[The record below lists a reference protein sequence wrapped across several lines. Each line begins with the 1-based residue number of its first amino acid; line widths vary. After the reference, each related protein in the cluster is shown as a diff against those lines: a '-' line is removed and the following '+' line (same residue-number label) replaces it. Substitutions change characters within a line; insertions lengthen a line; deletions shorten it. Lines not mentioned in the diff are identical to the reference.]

1 MKAVKRVIALV
12 LAVVLCIAFAACGT
26 TTNNTSSS
34 ATGSQESKKATSDAA
49 EAKPTNGK
57 LVMATNASFP
67 PYEYYENETIVG
79 IDAEVAALIADKL
92 GMELE
97 IKDMEFGSI
106 IGAVQTGSVDMGM
119 AGMTV
124 TEDRLVTV
132 DFSDTYATA
141 VQVVIIKE
149 GSEIQSVDDL
159 TGKKIGVQENT
170 TGDIYASEDFGEEN
184 IKRYSKGN
192 DAVAALAAGIYVLAK
207 NSDDA
212 AKEQEELRK
221 ETEMFKQ
228 AQDRENATLAE
239 NIVKFKTLQSQWN
252 SLAGDLNAKKKFITD
267 NKTEFENLGIKVN
280 DVTSAESVFGKNAPA
295 IIEAMKARA
304 KAAAAYPFQAG
315 SRVRSARRPVR
326 RSVPGR

>member
-12 LAVVLCIAFAACGT
+12 LAAVLCIAFAACGT

-141 VQVVIIKE
+141 VQVVIVKE

-184 IKRYSKGN
+184 IKRYSKG
-192 DAVAALAAGIYVLAK
+192 
-207 NSDDA
+207 
-212 AKEQEELRK
+212 
-221 ETEMFKQ
+221 
-228 AQDRENATLAE
+228 
-239 NIVKFKTLQSQWN
+239 
-252 SLAGDLNAKKKFITD
+252 
-267 NKTEFENLGIKVN
+267 
-280 DVTSAESVFGKNAPA
+280 
-295 IIEAMKARA
+295 
-304 KAAAAYPFQAG
+304 
-315 SRVRSARRPVR
+315 
-326 RSVPGR
+326 